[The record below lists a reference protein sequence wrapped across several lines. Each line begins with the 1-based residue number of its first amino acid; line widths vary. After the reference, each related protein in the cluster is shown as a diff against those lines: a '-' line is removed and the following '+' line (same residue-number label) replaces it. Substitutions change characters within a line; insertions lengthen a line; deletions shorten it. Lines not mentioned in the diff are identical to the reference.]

1 LKEGIIG
8 MTTFEQIFNSLK
20 NVLSRQRDINIQNQ
34 IAEYKKKLKVV
45 QDTLSEAESKVKVVH
60 QMHNMPYE
68 EHAQQI

>member
-1 LKEGIIG
+1 